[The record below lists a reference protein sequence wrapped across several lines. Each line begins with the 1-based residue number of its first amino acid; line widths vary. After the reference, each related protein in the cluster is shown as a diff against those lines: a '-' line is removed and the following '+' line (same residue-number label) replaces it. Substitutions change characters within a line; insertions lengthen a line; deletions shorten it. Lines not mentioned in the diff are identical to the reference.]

1 MKNTHIGYKILPKTV
16 KRITPFDDESF
27 LERNPDIKSR
37 LTVLPESDEKAFRWQ
52 GTDSVA
58 PIDLGGTFTMNEYS
72 HFCFKVYNE
81 KATGTKLRL
90 RFNLLPGHKQ
100 DIQGGIVGRVIELDF
115 EGLKEFR
122 ILRDQ
127 VTVAFPPP
135 PFVSISIQ
143 ASGETMNAN
152 IPENVVYFSEMTLE
166 KDNIKAVPDE
176 GVDVASPEHYECIL
190 DKFEEQ
196 SIGNADV
203 WDSPQY
209 LKLVENGNALCDNV
223 WKHFKETWCDGEK
236 GKLFGCDIQR
246 KPWVDEPKIMHMY
259 EKLLT
264 MAKAY
269 ARPKSKYFKNAELL
283 ADIKNALEYMYKY
296 YFGENLYTST
306 TYGNWWPWDIG
317 IPMQYLP
324 TLVLLRRELGRE
336 LVCKYASTV
345 KFLMPFPYGSGS
357 NMLNMAKN
365 ALIAGA
371 LLYDA
376 EYICRTKY
384 FLLPELGYFVDTFGA
399 DGGFY
404 EDGSFIQ
411 HTNHPYIR
419 GYGVELMSAL
429 TPLMSCTQSTPFE
442 FTEKCAENQY
452 RWVFENFRPM
462 IFFKNFSVANAGRG
476 ATRGTSE
483 ISSLK
488 ELCRYI
494 IYMRSYAPESIK
506 PKFDSLIRRFMLNF
520 VDDLSYSVWPC
531 LAKYCY
537 NLYRDD
543 SVVPE
548 GEYLTTRVFNRM
560 ARVAHHNVNYG
571 AALNMS
577 SDKIHKYESING
589 ENQEGWYFSDGFL
602 MLYPYKTGYDYD
614 GYFFFF
620 ASPYLRPGV
629 TSNTAERVAKCIYPS
644 YPNASPYAGGVECGK
659 YGSAGFIL
667 AYDESVM
674 YHATHKDVKDTKI
687 TAKKSWFFFDNEIVC
702 VGSGIKDASGTP
714 VVTCVE
720 NRKWREGDALNVD
733 GNVVTPTEKTE
744 MGASYAYFTNMGG
757 YVFFDKNTLTFKKAS
772 NGNCRKADDERKFD
786 FLEILIEHGIGDDDL
801 NGFYAYAYLPEQ
813 SAKETAR
820 YAENPDV
827 EILSVTE
834 TAHAVY
840 EKTLDMLAVNFF
852 EAGKI
857 NVKGF
862 DIETESVC
870 SLIIKDGKVYVSD
883 PTGRLDTIN
892 LSITVNGKSTEIS
905 ANTANTA
912 GKTFVFDISAEKT
925 I

>member
-1 MKNTHIGYKILPKTV
+1 MNDKHIGYKLLPRTV
-16 KRITPFDDESF
+16 KRITPFDDEGF

-37 LTVLPESDEKAFRWQ
+37 LTVLPNGNEKAFRWQ
-52 GTDSVA
+52 GTDIVA
-58 PIDLGGTFTMNEYS
+58 PIDLGGTFSMNDYS

-81 KATGTKLRL
+81 KATGTRLRL
-90 RFNLLPGHKQ
+90 RFNLLPGHVQ

-122 ILRDQ
+122 ILRDNI
-127 VTVAFPPP
+127 TVAFPPP

-143 ASGETMNAN
+143 ATGQTMNAN
-152 IPENVVYFSEMTLE
+152 IPENVVYFSELTLE
-166 KDNIKAVPDE
+166 KDEVEIIPDD
-176 GVDVASPEHYECIL
+176 GVNPESPEYYESIL

-196 SIGNADV
+196 TIGNADV

-209 LKLVENGNALCDNV
+209 LKLVENGNALCDDV
-223 WKHFKETWCDGEK
+223 WKQFKETWCDGEK

-246 KPWVDEPKIMHMY
+246 KPWVDESRMFQMHA
-259 EKLLT
+259 KLLT

-269 ARPKSKYFKNAELL
+269 ARPKSKYFKNEELL
-283 ADIKNALEYMYKY
+283 FDIKNALEYMYKY

-306 TYGNWWPWDIG
+306 TYGNWWDWDIG

-324 TLVLLRRELGRE
+324 TLVILRRELGRE
-336 LVCKYASTV
+336 LVCKYAKTI

-357 NMLNMAKN
+357 NMFNMAKN
-365 ALIAGA
+365 TIIAAA

-376 EYICRTKY
+376 EYICRSKY
-384 FLLPELGYFVDTFGA
+384 FLMPDLGYYVDTLGG

-419 GYGVELMSAL
+419 GYGVELMSAI
-429 TPLMSCTQSTPFE
+429 TVIMSFVQNTPFE
-442 FTEKCAENQY
+442 FTEKCVENQY
-452 RWVFENFRPM
+452 RWIFENFRPM
-462 IFFKNFSVANAGRG
+462 VFFKNFSVANAGRG
-476 ATRGTSE
+476 ATRGMSE
-483 ISSLK
+483 INSLK

-494 IYMRSYAPESIK
+494 IYMRSYAPSEIK
-506 PKFDSLIRRFMLNF
+506 PRLDSLIRRFMLSF
-520 VDDLSYSVWPC
+520 GDDLSYSVWPS

-537 NLYRDD
+537 DLYRDD
-543 SVVPE
+543 SVIPE

-560 ARVAHHNVNYG
+560 ARVAHHNKNYG

-602 MLYPYKTGYDYD
+602 MVYPYKTGYDYD

-620 ASPYLRPGV
+620 ANPYLRPGV
-629 TSNTAERVAKCIYPS
+629 TSNTAERIAKCIFPS

-667 AYDESVM
+667 AYDEGVM
-674 YHATHKDVKDTKI
+674 YQGTHKDVKDTKI

-714 VVTCVE
+714 VITCVE
-720 NRKWREGDALNVD
+720 NRKWREGDVLTV
-733 GNVVTPTEKTE
+733 GGSPCVPTEKTE
-744 MGASYAYFTNMGG
+744 MGAKYAHFTNMGG
-757 YVFFDKNTLTFKKAS
+757 YVFLDGSKVTVKKAA

-786 FLEILIEHGIGDDDL
+786 FLEMLIEHGMGDESL
-801 NGFYAYAYLPEQ
+801 NASYAYAYLPEQ
-813 SAKETAR
+813 SNEETAK
-820 YAENPDV
+820 YAENPDT
-827 EILSVTE
+827 EILCVTE

-840 EKTLDMLAVNFF
+840 EKTLDILAVNFF

-857 NVKGF
+857 SVKGF
-862 DIETESVC
+862 DIEAKTVC
-870 SLIIKDGKVYVSD
+870 SLMIADGKIYVSD
-883 PTGRLDTIN
+883 PTGRLDTVK
-892 LSITVNGKSTEIS
+892 LTVTANGKTKDIE
-905 ANTANTA
+905 ANTADTA
-912 GKTFVFDISAEKT
+912 GKTFVFGI
-925 I
+925 